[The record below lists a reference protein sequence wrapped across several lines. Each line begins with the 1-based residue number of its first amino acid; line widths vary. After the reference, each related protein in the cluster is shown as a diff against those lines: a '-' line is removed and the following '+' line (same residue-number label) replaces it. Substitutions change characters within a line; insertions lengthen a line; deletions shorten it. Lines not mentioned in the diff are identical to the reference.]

1 MRRFANEVFVAA
13 GLRTPFGRGGGALS
27 AYNAISL
34 SVPVMKA
41 MAAQAEPDL
50 VAWGTVIP
58 NLTWSNMAREAWLD
72 AKLTRMCPLS
82 LSFWH
87 VPPAWPR
94 PSLPPDC

>member
-58 NLTWSNMAREAWLD
+58 NLTWSNMARGPA
-72 AKLTRMCPLS
+72 S
-82 LSFWH
+82 LS
-87 VPPAWPR
+87 
-94 PSLPPDC
+94 